1 MDMEY
6 SIIEDRDR
14 KIKLK
19 RENEMAMLTSQIKGI
34 DGMIPI
40 IERDTKELKD
50 KIKKKKKDHKE
61 TVSELKRDIKDAND
75 LLDHA
80 ILVFK
85 MISKE
90 YSTFTKQAE

>member
-75 LLDHA
+75 
-80 ILVFK
+80 
-85 MISKE
+85 
-90 YSTFTKQAE
+90 